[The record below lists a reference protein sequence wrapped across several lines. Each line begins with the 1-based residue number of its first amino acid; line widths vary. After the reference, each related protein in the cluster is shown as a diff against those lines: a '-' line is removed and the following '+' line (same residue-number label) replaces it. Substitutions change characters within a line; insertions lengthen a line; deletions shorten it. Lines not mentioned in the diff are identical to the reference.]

1 MTEDGNGIGIRND
14 ARDCNRLS
22 RIEPPIMHKNRVEIY
37 HIGEVYRSNYMII
50 YNRFQKIELFQDNIK
65 NRLEL
70 NDKTIQ

>member
-50 YNRFQKIELFQDNIK
+50 
-65 NRLEL
+65 
-70 NDKTIQ
+70 